1 MSRRQ
6 TDDPGKGW
14 EVAQKLRSH
23 PGRLRSILRS
33 DGDPLSAVSLPLV
46 FLVGLGFESFFS
58 LHDARV
64 AEIVLNVATVAS
76 ILSWAFARIRRRTLD
91 SRNPLLITGSVLL
104 LIGAAGCLFDFF
116 KGEPLPELTL
126 KTLGTVMILFALDR
140 MERRVVFDAL
150 RSSEEYLESVFES
163 MPDPLLVIGEGRR
176 ILAGNR
182 TAIAT
187 FGEGIL
193 GKTCCEAYLNHEN
206 CDDCTVAQAWEKRK
220 PRFELVRDAVGARRY
235 EVTTFPLFGPNG
247 FSEKLIQ
254 QVRDVSAHAE
264 SEDRASLLYDVVN
277 SVADPVLT
285 LGLRGELRH
294 RNRAAEAIFGG
305 GDAAPAAGRGLLP
318 FADPEDEA
326 AFVAALREFT
336 PWERETTLRSRDGQE
351 RNSLLS
357 LAPIR
362 AIDDRLLGTVVIVR
376 DVTEVKRL
384 QVQLSQNEKLSA
396 LGEMVAGVAHELN
409 NPLTAVFG
417 FAQLL
422 LAEDLPAEQK
432 DEVHH
437 IYTHAERC
445 KKIIDGLLKFS
456 RRHRAERMRTG
467 LNELVQSTV
476 DLLGYQM
483 RLAGMRVEVDLD
495 AGVPDSMM
503 DSFQIQ
509 QVLINLATNAQHAV
523 QGTGRQGVLT
533 LRTRRAGAD
542 KIVLEAEDNG
552 CGMSDAVRRRI
563 FDPFFTTKGI
573 GKGTGLGLSISYGI
587 VKEHGGSLTVRSR
600 LGEGSTF
607 RVELP
612 IVAEGAKSTTA
623 PRSIVCDR
631 ALPRSSILVVDD
643 EPIILELLGQFLRA
657 DGHTVVV
664 AGSVDEALRE
674 IERRDFDLVFT
685 DWRMPGRGGEQ
696 LYAELCTRTPDFK
709 GRVIFLSGDAIGTE
723 VAQLAARDGNP
734 VLNKPF
740 TLESIRTA
748 MAAVL
753 LEPVEPLPTPPA
765 RERAGKA
772 EPVLDAEEIGSPVID

>member
-1 MSRRQ
+1 MSRRDA
-6 TDDPGKGW
+6 DDPQKGW

-33 DGDPLSAVSLPLV
+33 EGDPLSAVSLPLV
-46 FLVGLGFESFFS
+46 FLTGLAFESFFS

-64 AEIVLNVATVAS
+64 AELTLNIVTVGS
-76 ILSWAFARIRRRTLD
+76 ILSWAIARIRRRTLD
-91 SRNPLLITGSVLL
+91 SRNPLLILGSLL
-104 LIGAAGCLFDFF
+104 LMIGAGGCLFDVF
-116 KGEPLPELTL
+116 KGSPLPELTL
-126 KTLGTVMILFALDR
+126 KTIGTVMILFALDR

-163 MPDPLLVIGEGRR
+163 MPDPLVVIGAGRR
-176 ILAGNR
+176 IVAGNR

-187 FGEGIL
+187 FGAGIL
-193 GKTCCEAYLNHEN
+193 GQTCCEAYLGHDN

-294 RNRAAEAIFGG
+294 RNRAAQAIFGG
-305 GDAAPAAGRGLLP
+305 GAGGTAGRDLLP

-384 QVQLSQNEKLSA
+384 QVQLAQNEKLSA

-422 LAEDLPAEQK
+422 LAEDLQNEQK
-432 DEVHH
+432 EEVRH

-456 RRHRAERMRTG
+456 RRHRAERMRTS

-483 RLAGMRVEVDLD
+483 RLADVRVEVDLD
-495 AGVPDSMM
+495 PTIPDSMM
-503 DSFQIQ
+503 DSFQVQ

-523 QGTGRQGVLT
+523 QETGRPGLLT
-533 LRTRRAGAD
+533 LRTRRSGHD

-587 VKEHGGSLTVRSR
+587 VKEHGGALTVTSR
-600 LGEGSTF
+600 PGEGSTF

-612 IVAEGAKSTTA
+612 IVTEGAKSTTA
-623 PRSIVCDR
+623 PRSIVRDH

-674 IERRDFDLVFT
+674 LDGRDFDLVFT
-685 DWRMPGRGGEQ
+685 DWRMPGRGGEE
-696 LYAELCTRTPDFK
+696 LYAELCARTPDFK
-709 GRVIFLSGDAIGTE
+709 GRVIFLSGDTIGTE
-723 VAQLAARDGNP
+723 VAQLASRDGNP
-734 VLNKPF
+734 VLSKPF

-753 LEPVEPLPTPPA
+753 LEPVEPLPDPPGRA
-765 RERAGKA
+765 RAGGV
-772 EPVLDAEEIGSPVID
+772 EPVLDAEEIESPVVD